1 MNMENGDLLK
11 EVRELKEY
19 LNKKVNH
26 KEKTKI
32 LLRKAGD
39 NFKVFQCNHDLYV
52 YNYALDVLN
61 KIDVRINQNIEKAL
75 SDESLTTESDN
86 A

>member
-1 MNMENGDLLK
+1 MNSENGDLLK

-19 LNKKVNH
+19 LNRKVNH

-32 LLRKAGD
+32 LLRKAGA

-52 YNYALDVLN
+52 YKYALDVLN
-61 KIDVRINQNIEKAL
+61 KIDVLINQNIEKA
-75 SDESLTTESDN
+75 SSVKSANGTDN